1 MHIAYLIPTI
11 DRIGGAERQLILL
24 AIGMARRGWRV
35 TVIALRGKGG
45 HAADELALNNVSFV
59 SLEMSHGLVDPHGWI
74 RLRRWIISARPEVLH
89 AHLPQAALMARG
101 IRLIASVRALIDTLH
116 SPALGSSARQLGYR
130 ITSRIPDSVTAVSHS
145 CARPWLG
152 ARVVDPS
159 SLAVIPNGID
169 TTFWK
174 PGHEPQGGERSP
186 STSTHGF
193 HWLAVGRLHA
203 VKDYATLL
211 HAFAM
216 LPQSA
221 RLTIAGSGPLEHT
234 LRLQAKELNVQ
245 DRVQFLGFQ
254 NDVRQLMQSADAL
267 VLSSRWEGLPLAL
280 MEACA
285 CQLPAVLT
293 ETTGSRELLPGSSLP
308 IAPVGDPV
316 ALAGAMNTL
325 MNLSLPERRELG
337 LQARLQIIA
346 GFDLASVVDRY
357 EILYCRLLEANPRPS
372 RTRIQSGSPRRAP
385 VCPSNQET

>member
-45 HAADELALNNVSFV
+45 HAADELSLDNVSFV
-59 SLEMSHGLVDPHGWI
+59 SLEMSRGLVDPRGWI

-101 IRLIASVRALIDTLH
+101 IRLIASVRALIDTIH
-116 SPALGSSARQLGYR
+116 SPAVGSSARQLGYR
-130 ITSRIPDSVTAVSHS
+130 LTSRIPDSVTAVSHS

-152 ARVVDPS
+152 ARVVDHS
-159 SLAVIPNGID
+159 SLTVIPNGID

-174 PGHEPQGGERSP
+174 PGRESHLGDRTPP
-186 STSTHGF
+186 TSTHGF

-221 RLTIAGSGPLEHT
+221 RLTIAGSGPLENT
-234 LRLQAKELNVQ
+234 LRLQAEELNVQ

-254 NDVRQLMQSADAL
+254 NDVRQLMQSSDAF
-267 VLSSRWEGLPLAL
+267 VLSSRWEGLPVAL

-285 CQLPAVLT
+285 CQLPAVFT
-293 ETTGSRELLPGSSLP
+293 ETAGSRELLPDSSLP

-316 ALAGAMNTL
+316 VLAGAMNAL
-325 MNLSLPERRELG
+325 MNLSECERQGLA

-346 GFDLASVVDRY
+346 RFDLTSVVDRY
-357 EILYCRLLEANPRPS
+357 EILYYNLLAANPRRS
-372 RTRIQSGSPRRAP
+372 RTRMKFGSMRRAP
-385 VCPSNQET
+385 VCSSNQET